1 MARVIVTGGSGKL
14 GSAVVQEL
22 LDHQWE
28 VINLD
33 HVPPRAASAAPF
45 IQVDFT
51 DFGQALESMLAI
63 DEQYAGV
70 DAVVHLAAIPRPGLR
85 PNAATF
91 HNNFISTYNVFAA
104 ARHAGIRNIVWASSE
119 SVLGLPFDRVP
130 PYIPVDENVA
140 RPETTYSLGKFLEEQ
155 MAGVLVGRDPE
166 LKMIALRFSHVM
178 GVGDYAPF
186 PSFDVTPELRKFN
199 LWSYVDA
206 RDAAQA
212 VRKSLEYTGT
222 GFEAFIIANAD
233 TVMSRPNSELVAAH
247 YPGVPYTAPA
257 GPNDTL
263 LSIDK
268 ARSMLGYEPQHS
280 WRDEVGQ

>member
-14 GSAVVQEL
+14 GRAVVSEL
-22 LDHQWE
+22 AGNGWE

-33 HVPPRAASAAPF
+33 HAAPRAESPAPF

-51 DFGQALESMLAI
+51 DFGQTLESMLGI
-63 DEQYAGV
+63 DEQYSGV

-85 PNAATF
+85 TNSATF
-91 HNNFISTYNVFAA
+91 GNNFISSYNVFAA
-104 ARHAGIRNIVWASSE
+104 AIQAGIRNIVWASSE
-119 SVLGLPFDRVP
+119 SVLGLPFDRLP

-155 MAGVLVGRDPE
+155 MAGVLTGRDPE

-178 GVGDYAPF
+178 DVADYAPF
-186 PSFDVTPELRKFN
+186 PSFDDTPALRKFN

-233 TVMSRPNSELVAAH
+233 TVMSRPNSELVAEF
-247 YPGVPYTAPA
+247 YPGVPYTAPE

-268 ARSMLGYEPQHS
+268 ARKMLGYEPKHT
-280 WRDEVGQ
+280 WRTEVGP

>member
-14 GSAVVQEL
+14 GRAVVNDLAENG
-22 LDHQWE
+22 WE

-33 HVPPRAASAAPF
+33 HVPPRTASPAPY

-51 DFGQALESMLAI
+51 DFGQTLESMLAI
-63 DEQYAGV
+63 DEQYTGV

-91 HNNFISTYNVFAA
+91 GNNFISTYNVFAA
-104 ARHAGIRNIVWASSE
+104 ARHAGITNIVWASSE
-119 SVLGLPFDRVP
+119 SVLGLPFDRMP

-155 MAGVLVGRDPE
+155 MAGVLTGRDPE

-178 GVGDYAPF
+178 EVADYAPF
-186 PSFDVTPELRKFN
+186 PSFDDTPDLRKFN

-233 TVMSRPNSELVAAH
+233 TVMSRPNSELVAEF
-247 YPGVPYTAPA
+247 YPDVPYTAPE

-268 ARSMLGYEPQHS
+268 ARRILGYEPKHT
-280 WRDEVGQ
+280 WRTEVGP

>member
-14 GSAVVQEL
+14 GTAVVNEL
-22 LDHQWE
+22 TANNWE

-33 HVPPRAASAAPF
+33 HAPPRGESPAPY

-51 DFGQALESMLAI
+51 DFGQTLESMLAI
-63 DEQYAGV
+63 DEQYTGV
-70 DAVVHLAAIPRPGLR
+70 DAVVHLAALPRPGLR

-91 HNNFISTYNVFAA
+91 GNNFMSTYNVFAA
-104 ARHAGIRNIVWASSE
+104 ARHAGINNIVWASSE

-130 PYIPVDENVA
+130 PYIPLDENVA

-155 MAGVLVGRDPE
+155 MASVLTGRDPQ
-166 LKMIALRFSHVM
+166 LKMIALRLSHVM
-178 GVGDYAPF
+178 DVADYAPF
-186 PSFDVTPELRKFN
+186 PGFDDTPALRKFN

-233 TVMSRPNSELVAAH
+233 TVMSKPNDQLVAEF
-247 YPGVPYTAPA
+247 YPGVPYAPPEGA
-257 GPNDTL
+257 NDTL
-263 LSIDK
+263 LSIEK
-268 ARSMLGYEPQHS
+268 ARRLLGYEPKHS
-280 WRDEVGQ
+280 WRNEV